1 MLAGP
6 LFTPT
11 DNRPPLV
18 ADLLDSILNFG
29 KSEDQQTRPSK
40 LAENGHKYFF
50 DFNYPLAENIN
61 KNDFEILIL
70 NKFLMRRIRI

>member
-1 MLAGP
+1 MIYPFFNYMLAGP

-40 LAENGHKYFF
+40 LAEK
-50 DFNYPLAENIN
+50 
-61 KNDFEILIL
+61 
-70 NKFLMRRIRI
+70 RT